1 MSRSL
6 GAVGR
11 SWRSA
16 FPKVLT
22 PRRPAPLH
30 GSGEPSKELGN
41 GESCGDSAGAA
52 SPSSPRLPAGS
63 VPYYSRHFGEAEERQ
78 DPPGRADKPQEIAAS
93 LEGHTAIPQDR
104 GRGGGGTQN
113 PTQPHANDSGAYI
126 LLLAVTSRLV
136 LEAGPAAFL
145 LQWTRG
151 LAGSAVLLAALGAQE
166 VTRFGGNGERAGGVD
181 LPAEPLVQ

>member
-6 GAVGR
+6 GAAGR
-11 SWRSA
+11 SRHLA

-22 PRRPAPLH
+22 PLPPAPLLGSGEPRKELGKGTAAGTARGGRVPAPLH
-30 GSGEPSKELGN
+30 SQRAPSRTI
-41 GESCGDSAGAA
+41 AGT
-52 SPSSPRLPAGS
+52 S
-63 VPYYSRHFGEAEERQ
+63 EQEQERK

-93 LEGHTAIPQDR
+93 FEGHPAIPQDR

-113 PTQPHANDSGAYI
+113 PTQPHANDTGAYI

>member
-1 MSRSL
+1 MGAESRARSS
-6 GAVGR
+6 VTGR
-11 SWRSA
+11 AAGTARG
-16 FPKVLT
+16 
-22 PRRPAPLH
+22 RRVPAPPD
-30 GSGEPSKELGN
+30 SQRAPSRTIPGT
-41 GESCGDSAGAA
+41 S
-52 SPSSPRLPAGS
+52 
-63 VPYYSRHFGEAEERQ
+63 GEAEERQ

-136 LEAGPAAFL
+136 LETGPAAFL